1 MQYDDENDGWLAFA
15 AGLLI
20 GLVIGAGVGLLGA
33 PQSGRRTRRR
43 LRHAVEDA
51 RDSAT
56 DRWETLGDDV
66 RSAVESRRRRLKL

>member
-33 PQSGRRTRRR
+33 PQSGRRTQIGRA
-43 LRHAVEDA
+43 HV
-51 RDSAT
+51 
-56 DRWETLGDDV
+56 
-66 RSAVESRRRRLKL
+66 